1 MKNPK
6 SERAT
11 EAMYTPSG
19 YYETYNGLS
28 IEADRLDFLAK
39 IEDPRVFHRVCTRLI
54 LSCNLRAKAYLRSG
68 LSVEYQHNRQCAD
81 VLTKLLKEWEPGLE
95 WERSRKEKKISPSAS
110 PSMPEET

>member
-39 IEDPRVFHRVCTRLI
+39 INDPRVFHRVCTRLT
-54 LSCNLRAKAYLRSG
+54 LRRRAGICHELCG
-68 LSVEYQHNRQCAD
+68 LSGAD
-81 VLTKLLKEWEPGLE
+81 VLHQVTRKCRRG
-95 WERSRKEKKISPSAS
+95 SRKRGIALHAKSCGEKCGNIGIFLYR
-110 PSMPEET
+110 